1 MICSVL
7 QSFTESKKL
16 LRNQMKN
23 IRKSMDISFKES
35 CDNEIFLKLV
45 SSEQF
50 RNHDKILCY
59 VSTDIEVDTRRFIN
73 YALECGKTVAVPKC
87 GRNGEMT
94 FFEIDSLDNLE
105 RSAFGIDE
113 PSEKLHRKFSSD
125 ETDSC
130 LCIVPALAFDS
141 DGMRLGYG
149 GGYYDRFLS
158 RFSPETVG
166 ICYSSCIVEKI
177 PSQQH
182 DIRIKNIITETGG

>member
-1 MICSVL
+1 
-7 QSFTESKKL
+7 
-16 LRNQMKN
+16 
-23 IRKSMDISFKES
+23 MDISFRKL
-35 CDNEIFLKLV
+35 CDEKIFLRLV

-50 RNHDKILCY
+50 KNHDKILCY
-59 VSTDIEVDTRRFIN
+59 VSTDIEVDTRKFIE

-87 GRNGEMT
+87 VRNGEMI
-94 FFEIDSLDNLE
+94 FFEIHSLDNLE

-113 PSEKLHRKFSSD
+113 PSEKIHRKFSSD

-141 DGMRLGYG
+141 NGMRLGYG

-177 PSQQH
+177 PFQQH
-182 DIRIKNIITETGG
+182 DIRIKNIITDK